1 MHGHTPL
8 TRAHA
13 HSHWCA
19 APCTLAH
26 THVHTHPFAHWHA
39 LTRTHTHSHTDAR
52 PSQPPWPSGVEGRGR
67 FPLASTPV
75 AAHSLVHSLTAVP
88 RSPLRDGRRHVT
100 PSLIRL
106 FPGHPA
112 QCLAGAGPPRV
123 PASEV
128 ERGRAQG
135 PAWGGEGHVEG
146 GLSGGG
152 AALRDGV
159 LGTPSPAAPRPRQ
172 AALLRPDSAAPTG
185 RDSRRPPTSVRVGN
199 EPIRFRSR
207 PKNVFPWRPPVIES
221 SEGVR
226 DGPGVIPPRASRSS
240 RRGEGR
246 LPPSTWRSRP
256 PRRMSPALPPLP
268 LEERPVS
275 RSVAPE
281 AS

>member
-1 MHGHTPL
+1 MRLSPGPPSHAHPQAWFWWGPFEPKCPQMHAHIHTHLLMRMHTCSLAQPHTHARTYTTHSCPRTFTL
-8 TRAHA
+8 VCSPMHTGTHARAH
-13 HSHWCA
+13 
-19 APCTLAH
+19 T
-26 THVHTHPFAHWHA
+26 PFAHWHA

-52 PSQPPWPSGVEGRGR
+52 PSQPPWPSGVEGRGG

-88 RSPLRDGRRHVT
+88 RSPLREGRRHVT
-100 PSLIRL
+100 PSLICL

-159 LGTPSPAAPRPRQ
+159 LGTPSPAAPGPRQ
-172 AALLRPDSAAPTG
+172 AALLRPDPAAPTG
-185 RDSRRPPTSVRVGN
+185 RDS
-199 EPIRFRSR
+199 
-207 PKNVFPWRPPVIES
+207 
-221 SEGVR
+221 
-226 DGPGVIPPRASRSS
+226 A
-240 RRGEGR
+240 
-246 LPPSTWRSRP
+246 PPSHKRP
-256 PRRMSPALPPLP
+256 CR
-268 LEERPVS
+268 
-275 RSVAPE
+275 
-281 AS
+281 

>member
-1 MHGHTPL
+1 MKFLELTCGFLPVLPATLTLRLGSGGDPSNRSAPRCTLTYTLTCSCACTPAHLHSLTLMHGHTPL

-19 APCTLAH
+19 APCTLAR
-26 THVHTHPFAHWHA
+26 THVHTHTFAHRRAPLTASVAFRGGGKGRVLPGVHTCGCPFACPLPHGGPPVPA
-39 LTRTHTHSHTDAR
+39 PGRTSACDSVSH
-52 PSQPPWPSGVEGRGR
+52 P
-67 FPLASTPV
+67 
-75 AAHSLVHSLTAVP
+75 
-88 RSPLRDGRRHVT
+88 
-100 PSLIRL
+100 L

-185 RDSRRPPTSVRVGN
+185 RDS
-199 EPIRFRSR
+199 
-207 PKNVFPWRPPVIES
+207 
-221 SEGVR
+221 
-226 DGPGVIPPRASRSS
+226 A
-240 RRGEGR
+240 
-246 LPPSTWRSRP
+246 PPSHKRP
-256 PRRMSPALPPLP
+256 CR
-268 LEERPVS
+268 
-275 RSVAPE
+275 
-281 AS
+281 

>member
-1 MHGHTPL
+1 MKFLELTCGFLPVPPATLTLRLGSGGDPSNRSAPRCTLTYTLTCSCACTPAHLHSLTLMHGHTPL

-19 APCTLAH
+19 APCTLAR
-26 THVHTHPFAHWHA
+26 THVHAHPFAHWHA

-52 PSQPPWPSGVEGRGR
+52 PSQPPWPSGVEGRGG

-88 RSPLRDGRRHVT
+88 RSPLREGRRHVT
-100 PSLIRL
+100 PSLIHL

-112 QCLAGAGPPRV
+112 RCLAGAGPPRV

-185 RDSRRPPTSVRVGN
+185 RDS
-199 EPIRFRSR
+199 
-207 PKNVFPWRPPVIES
+207 
-221 SEGVR
+221 
-226 DGPGVIPPRASRSS
+226 A
-240 RRGEGR
+240 
-246 LPPSTWRSRP
+246 PPSHKRP
-256 PRRMSPALPPLP
+256 CR
-268 LEERPVS
+268 
-275 RSVAPE
+275 
-281 AS
+281 